1 VSKSSGTHPQV
12 MLCTLIQWLSV
23 TNGGVRA
30 IRQMDRILSVLLPF
44 PELHEHRVYVLKGS
58 VYLLPHLGSG
68 EDDLARD
75 EGEDHDLGV
84 CHAVYQPREDLR
96 LILSS
101 IRRATCK

>member
-1 VSKSSGTHPQV
+1 MSDNTEGRKILAGMPTSSNIYT
-12 MLCTLIQWLSV
+12 S
-23 TNGGVRA
+23 GGFSGLP
-30 IRQMDRILSVLLPF
+30 MLLPF

-75 EGEDHDLGV
+75 EGEDNDLGV
-84 CHAVYQPREDLR
+84 CHAVDQPREDLR

-101 IRRATCK
+101 IRRVTGK